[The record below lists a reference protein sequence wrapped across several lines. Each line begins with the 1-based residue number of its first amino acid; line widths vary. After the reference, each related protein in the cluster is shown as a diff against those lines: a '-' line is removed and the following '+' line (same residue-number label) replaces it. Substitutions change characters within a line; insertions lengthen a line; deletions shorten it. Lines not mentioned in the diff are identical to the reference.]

1 MKGVTAD
8 VILNGAG
15 FHDQDDDAESPSK
28 IVAKEAAELEKLQ
41 KRLSIGDVTMEFES
55 GESAAKAAAAKLA
68 ESEKSPSPAKETK
81 RRLSGG
87 HQFSPSHGCSHNHSH
102 GHSPDSKMSRSPGD
116 GPPMLRSSIRR
127 TGGNIRE
134 CEKHKVQDIM
144 VMDRSA
150 LTKKLRVLLSELA
163 GRVAGRNKEDVTEAL
178 AIVEA
183 MELQWI
189 QKENELA
196 QEKAEVRKMAA
207 LFNQASDDSKRIM
220 KEARAK
226 AQAEVEAAQAAVLRV
241 EAALEEQ
248 TQFLSIA
255 EKEEL
260 EAMRKEINDARRIR
274 MLHEPSKTMDMEFEI
289 EGLRQGLSQKAGEVV
304 QLRKELLAAKRAGQ
318 TGHYE
323 IQGEERLGGAL
334 VITQTN
340 ETSVDV
346 SKCVIQWHRIAVDGS
361 KGGPI
366 TGATRPQYAPE
377 PLDVGWLL
385 RADLTM
391 PDGKKESVFTTGSL
405 DAAPGLGNYV
415 EALFKKGS
423 TEFNVR
429 LVQQNGEVL
438 EKPLL
443 LMMHIDRIRIKLQKG
458 RKKIAKEEYTSMV
471 QLCGARGGGQAAS
484 RALYWVANKS
494 VSLMLVLESE
504 RERNAAILLARRF
517 ARDQNV
523 TLFGPEDG
531 ISVSKISASPS

>member
-134 CEKHKVQDIM
+134 CEK
-144 VMDRSA
+144 
-150 LTKKLRVLLSELA
+150 
-163 GRVAGRNKEDVTEAL
+163 
-178 AIVEA
+178 VEA